1 MSANCMKAK
10 MLSAALFA
18 ALVLSA
24 MQSVRA
30 DEATYNYWEGGSG
43 NSWTDKNSE
52 TGKYK
57 WTTGELPTATETAAF
72 KQGTQTVKIKDGK
85 CLAAKVVFESGSV
98 ITFSRLDSGTAD
110 AVTAGEFSGEGTLKL
125 LRTGL
130 KAASAGCTVSVAG
143 FEVLHDSSYPGNYSW
158 FDGGTA
164 ESEKMVV
171 ESAVTG
177 SGNLACNNYVEVN
190 GDVTLTGVLKLS
202 ANATVKNLVYG
213 NGGCKI
219 ASDSAGGTIEK
230 VTVKSG
236 TLEYSSSTLKSVSAI
251 TVGKFVLDGGTL
263 SVASDFSGTIAVA
276 EGGGT
281 LFLEGEWNDAASV
294 SLPAGLSFAEGADLS
309 KVTVQATIGESTNPA
324 IFAIVNDNEAYSL
337 EYVGYPYNLED
348 LDFSWMSSGWETPK
362 KNKAVGGGDLQ
373 LWDGTEWQKYE
384 RGIGTHADSSFFINL
399 GGNGVAFTALV
410 GIDKESN
417 GQTANNGTTHFEV
430 NFIVRDVIG
439 RTNLVESGVVEA
451 GDVRSAA
458 KMLSA
463 DLAGIELIELV
474 VDSLGDNS
482 FDHADWVNPTI
493 VMKGDAAPATKGLN
507 HWTGQGADG
516 NWVTAANWEFGV
528 PREDATA
535 VFDSSVTVLV
545 GNTGK
550 GGSLPETVAVSNMLV
565 NAGAVVT
572 VRPVAPEFWDTPRI
586 ILQEMNGE
594 GKVQLAKTGI
604 EAAYTGDRA
613 ECLIN
618 VAEIEMLPVTRWNNE
633 IDSWLD
639 GKSDEGKFMVVN
651 STVAG
656 TGRFYTHGNVTL
668 NGDVAMSREFKM
680 DSETAS
686 AKTVILDG
694 GWVSPEN
701 VGGIEKLA
709 FHSGTYNYAD
719 YSDKGWPL
727 YLDGGTVS
735 VGDGTALPASGLS
748 LGVLS
753 GGYIA
758 LTISDADFAAGGT
771 PAYPSGL
778 TFGNDADLSKV
789 VAVVKNVSGD
799 AQKTYAITKTGEA
812 YSFAELVPT
821 DSVKWI
827 GGVDDHWETAGNWI
841 YGAVPTEG
849 QSVVFEQSAHIYI
862 EKGTTTPRIATM
874 TIGRGAVVKIETT
887 DEWGWENEP
896 VILFEEITGEGA
908 LALKHASLRAAC
920 STGRSV
926 VNCAELQ
933 ILSHANNDI
942 GRSSR
947 IWGNKENLKSEV
959 EINADIT
966 GSGTLVLRYGVRL
979 AGDNSRF
986 AGHVRFVAV
995 SDSWSMGGEKYFC
1008 VPEAA
1013 FTSASKCELQ
1023 GRFHVLFNEGTLKF
1037 GNVAITESYGTGLY
1051 VPYGAA
1057 AIVIEIA
1064 EGEIRDNYQGLG
1076 IGVYTRSEGSDYVEG
1091 ATVGC
1096 AGVTIKKVG
1105 DGSLVYGM
1113 TKAHSLVVEGGHV
1126 EFTGENNNGDDAD
1139 INVTVKAGASIGS
1152 SESLGCGWDDKT
1164 QSYKNGY
1171 VGGDVTVRHQFAFEP
1186 GAAIKQEYVATTTT
1200 DEQTQEETTT
1210 YSMRKLT
1217 IADDVDLANVVFGVT
1232 NPEGLPAVTKA
1243 SLANLPRFTMFAAN
1257 SLSGAVATENGGY
1270 TPTGS
1275 EKNCKWLFR
1284 TKRNSV
1290 NEVEFYPFQK
1300 SGFVVKVR

>member
-1 MSANCMKAK
+1 MSANCTKAK

-30 DEATYNYWEGGSG
+30 DEATIEVTWLGKNDK
-43 NSWTDKNSE
+43 SWTDSE
-52 TGKYK
+52 VWDSATPEA
-57 WTTGELPTATETAAF
+57 WQTA
-72 KQGTQTVKIKDGK
+72 
-85 CLAAKVVFESGSV
+85 V
-98 ITFSRLDSGTAD
+98 ITNSSLIKFKAGNGETVVSNIVVGANVSPTFQRADSAATGQHLLVQEMNGD
-110 AVTAGEFSGEGTLKL
+110 GTLKL
-125 LRTGL
+125 NRVGIHADYSNYDT
-130 KAASAGCTVSVAG
+130 CNISVAKIEAVANG
-143 FEVLHDSSYPGNYSW
+143 DNDSW
-158 FDGGTA
+158 FDGGSA
-164 ESEKMVV
+164 SGKRMVV
-171 ESAVTG
+171 NSDIT
-177 SGNLACNNYVEVN
+177 VN
-190 GDVTLTGVLKLS
+190 GFLKVYGQTTLAGKTTLARKLQMVDE
-202 ANATVKNLVYG
+202 AVVINNLVYAG
-213 NGGCKI
+213 DDATI
-219 ASDSAGGTIEK
+219 DSASKGSVGRL
-230 VTVKSG
+230 TVRSG
-236 TLEYSSSTLKSVSAI
+236 TLSPSTLPTGV
-251 TVGKFVLDGGTL
+251 TVGSLVLDGGTL

-281 LFLEGEWNDAASV
+281 LFLEGEWTDADLV
-294 SLPAGLSFAEGADLS
+294 SLPSGISFVDGEDAARLDVRAAVAGREHRFSVAESGGVYVLETKGAIWNID
-309 KVTVQATIGESTNPA
+309 A
-324 IFAIVNDNEAYSL
+324 
-337 EYVGYPYNLED
+337 
-348 LDFSWMSSGWETPK
+348 LDFSLMTILAGQGSPK
-362 KNKAVGGGDLQ
+362 ANKSINGNSIR
-373 LWDGTEWQKYE
+373 LWDGEKAVTFS
-384 RGIGTHADSSFFINL
+384 RGIGTHAPSRWFVKL
-399 GGNGVAFTALV
+399 GGKGISMSVCVGVDYEAYGKT
-410 GIDKESN
+410 GSGDGKSPN
-417 GQTANNGTTHFEV
+417 V
-430 NFIVRDVIG
+430 NFIILDVERG
-439 RTNLVESGVVEA
+439 LKLAESGEMTDSTPYKRLAV
-451 GDVRSAA
+451 
-458 KMLSA
+458 
-463 DLAGIELIELV
+463 DLAGVETIELV
-474 VDSLGDNS
+474 MDGLDSTS
-482 FDHADWVNPTI
+482 WDHADWADGVILMEPGFSP
-493 VMKGDAAPATKGLN
+493 VTKGEN
-507 HWTGQGADG
+507 GVNRWTGSGENDYWA
-516 NWVTAANWEFGV
+516 TPENWEFGL
-528 PREDATA
+528 PASSATA
-535 VFDSSVTVLV
+535 VFDASANVILD
-545 GNTGK
+545 
-550 GGSLPETVAVSNMLV
+550 SNKTISNIVV
-565 NAGAVVT
+565 NAGAT
-572 VRPVAPEFWDTPRI
+572 VRFRNGRLWSVWPSLIVQEAGGDGTMQFSVVGLQANHENSSKIYINTANIEFLNAESDCWFTAGSAEG
-586 ILQEMNGE
+586 QE
-594 GKVQLAKTGI
+594 L
-604 EAAYTGDRA
+604 
-613 ECLIN
+613 
-618 VAEIEMLPVTRWNNE
+618 
-633 IDSWLD
+633 
-639 GKSDEGKFMVVN
+639 VVN
-651 STVAG
+651 SRVALRG
-656 TGRFYTHGNVTL
+656 FMRAYSAVHFA
-668 NGDVAMSREFKM
+668 GDLV
-680 DSETAS
+680 
-686 AKTVILDG
+686 LDG
-694 GWVSPEN
+694 GSIYLSDKAV
-701 VGGIEKLA
+701 VDKLVLDSA
-709 FHSGTYNYAD
+709 LQFGQSNDNPPLPSTGTIKAVEVHGATYD
-719 YSDKGWPL
+719 YSAFSDKTWPL
-727 YLDGGTVS
+727 SIDGGS
-735 VGDGTALPASGLS
+735 VDIGDGSSIGSDGLEI
-748 LGVLS
+748 GVLS
-753 GGYIA
+753 GGYLRYTVSQIPE
-758 LTISDADFAAGGT
+758 TGVPVF
-771 PAYPSGL
+771 PAHLSFSG
-778 TFGNDADLSKV
+778 DADLSKA
-789 VAVVKNVSGD
+789 VAVVKNTSGD

-827 GGVDDHWETAGNWI
+827 GGIDDHWETADNWI

-896 VILFEEITGEGA
+896 VILFEEITGEGT
-908 LALKHASLRAAC
+908 LALKHASLRAAR

-1051 VPYGAA
+1051 VPYGAT

-1064 EGEIRDNYQGLG
+1064 EGEIRDNYQGRG
-1076 IGVYTRSEGSDYVEG
+1076 IGVYTRSDGSDYVEG

-1126 EFTGENNNGDDAD
+1126 EFTGENNNGDDASVD
-1139 INVTVKAGASIGS
+1139 VTVKQGASVGS
-1152 SESLGCGWDDKT
+1152 AAEFSHENPTWT
-1164 QSYKNGY
+1164 N
-1171 VGGDVTVRHQFAFEP
+1171 GGDVTVRHQFTFEP
-1186 GAAIKQEYVATTTT
+1186 GGAIKQKYIVTPVTEEHVEPVYE
-1200 DEQTQEETTT
+1200 DETFISNIVHIVETGDYT

-1257 SLSGAVATENGGY
+1257 SLSGAVSTENDGY

-1300 SGFVVKVR
+1300 SCFSVIVR

>member
-143 FEVLHDSSYPGNYSW
+143 FEVLHDSSNPGNYSW
-158 FDGGTA
+158 LDGGTA

-190 GDVTLTGVLKLS
+190 GDVTLTGALKLS
-202 ANATVKNLVYG
+202 ANATVKNLVYD

-348 LDFSWMSSGWETPK
+348 LDFSWMSSGWSTPH
-362 KNKAVGGGDLQ
+362 KNKAVGGASLQ
-373 LWDGTEWQKYE
+373 LFNGEGWVEYSK
-384 RGIGTHADSSFFINL
+384 GIGTHAGSSWHVRLN
-399 GGNGVAFTALV
+399 GNGVSFSATV
-410 GIDKESN
+410 GVDRESD
-417 GQTANNGTTHFEV
+417 GQSGGEV
-430 NFIVRDVIG
+430 NFIVRDVVG
-439 RTNLVESGVVEA
+439 GTNLVESGTMTC
-451 GDVRSAA
+451 STPA
-458 KMLSA
+458 KNITVNL
-463 DLAGIELIELV
+463 DGIELIELY
-474 VDSLGDNS
+474 VDMLGNNAW
-482 FDHADWVNPTI
+482 DHADWVNPTI
-493 VMKGDAAPATKGLN
+493 VMKGESAPVTRS
-507 HWTGQGADG
+507 ADG
-516 NWVTAANWEFGV
+516 TNRWIGMGENDYWVTAGNWEFGV
-528 PREDATA
+528 PGADATA
-535 VFDSSVTVLV
+535 VFDESVTVRI
-545 GNTGK
+545 GQTGEN
-550 GGSLPETVAVSNMLV
+550 STTPEDVTVSNVVV
-565 NAGAVVT
+565 NSGAT
-572 VRPVAPEFWDTPRI
+572 LTLRPVSPEFWDGPELI
-586 ILQEMNGE
+586 VQEVNGA
-594 GKVQLAKTGI
+594 GKIQLAKVGI
-604 EAAYTGDRA
+604 KANYVGDNA
-613 ECLIN
+613 ECMIN

-639 GKSDEGKFMVVN
+639 GKSDEDKFMVVN
-651 STVAG
+651 SAVIG

-680 DSETAS
+680 DSENAS
-686 AKTVILDG
+686 VKTVILDG
-694 GWVSPEN
+694 GWVSSEN
-701 VGGIEKLA
+701 LGGIEKLA
-709 FHSGTYNYAD
+709 FHSGTYDCAD
-719 YSDKGWPL
+719 YTDKTWPL

-789 VAVVKNVSGD
+789 VAVVKNASGD

-896 VILFEEITGEGA
+896 VILFEEIIGEGT
-908 LALKHASLRAAC
+908 LALKHASLRAAR

-1064 EGEIRDNYQGLG
+1064 EGEIRDNYQGRG

-1126 EFTGENNNGDDAD
+1126 EFTGENNNDDDAD
-1139 INVTVKAGASIGS
+1139 VNVTVKAGASIGS

-1186 GAAIKQEYVATTTT
+1186 GAAIKQEYIATTTT

-1232 NPEGLPAVTKA
+1232 NPEVLPAVTKA

>member
-30 DEATYNYWEGGSG
+30 DEATFEVTWLGKN
-43 NSWTDKNSE
+43 NMSWTDSGVWDSATPEAWQTAIINSSSLIKFKAGNGE
-52 TGKYK
+52 TVVSNIVVGANVSPTFQRADSA
-57 WTTGELPTATETAAF
+57 TTGQHLLVQEMNGA
-72 KQGTQTVKIKDGK
+72 
-85 CLAAKVVFESGSV
+85 
-98 ITFSRLDSGTAD
+98 
-110 AVTAGEFSGEGTLKL
+110 GTLKL
-125 LRTGL
+125 NRVGIHADYSHYDT
-130 KAASAGCTVSVAG
+130 CNISVAKIEAVANG
-143 FEVLHDSSYPGNYSW
+143 DNDSW

-164 ESEKMVV
+164 
-171 ESAVTG
+171 
-177 SGNLACNNYVEVN
+177 SG
-190 GDVTLTGVLKLS
+190 K
-202 ANATVKNLVYG
+202 
-213 NGGCKI
+213 
-219 ASDSAGGTIEK
+219 
-230 VTVKSG
+230 
-236 TLEYSSSTLKSVSAI
+236 
-251 TVGKFVLDGGTL
+251 
-263 SVASDFSGTIAVA
+263 
-276 EGGGT
+276 
-281 LFLEGEWNDAASV
+281 
-294 SLPAGLSFAEGADLS
+294 
-309 KVTVQATIGESTNPA
+309 
-324 IFAIVNDNEAYSL
+324 
-337 EYVGYPYNLED
+337 
-348 LDFSWMSSGWETPK
+348 
-362 KNKAVGGGDLQ
+362 
-373 LWDGTEWQKYE
+373 
-384 RGIGTHADSSFFINL
+384 R
-399 GGNGVAFTALV
+399 
-410 GIDKESN
+410 
-417 GQTANNGTTHFEV
+417 
-430 NFIVRDVIG
+430 
-439 RTNLVESGVVEA
+439 
-451 GDVRSAA
+451 
-458 KMLSA
+458 
-463 DLAGIELIELV
+463 
-474 VDSLGDNS
+474 
-482 FDHADWVNPTI
+482 
-493 VMKGDAAPATKGLN
+493 
-507 HWTGQGADG
+507 
-516 NWVTAANWEFGV
+516 
-528 PREDATA
+528 
-535 VFDSSVTVLV
+535 
-545 GNTGK
+545 
-550 GGSLPETVAVSNMLV
+550 
-565 NAGAVVT
+565 
-572 VRPVAPEFWDTPRI
+572 
-586 ILQEMNGE
+586 
-594 GKVQLAKTGI
+594 
-604 EAAYTGDRA
+604 
-613 ECLIN
+613 
-618 VAEIEMLPVTRWNNE
+618 
-633 IDSWLD
+633 
-639 GKSDEGKFMVVN
+639 MVVN
-651 STVAG
+651 SDITVNGFLKVYKQTTLAG
-656 TGRFYTHGNVTL
+656 ETMLAGKLLMVDEAVVVNNLVYAGDDATIDSASKGSVGRLTIRSGILSPSALPTGVTFGSL
-668 NGDVAMSREFKM
+668 V
-680 DSETAS
+680 
-686 AKTVILDG
+686 
-694 GWVSPEN
+694 
-701 VGGIEKLA
+701 
-709 FHSGTYNYAD
+709 
-719 YSDKGWPL
+719 
-727 YLDGGTVS
+727 LDGGTVS

-789 VAVVKNVSGD
+789 VAVVKNASGD
-799 AQKTYAITKTGEA
+799 AQKKYAITKTGEA

-827 GGVDDHWETAGNWI
+827 GGVDDHWETADNWI

-896 VILFEEITGEGA
+896 VILFEEITGEGT
-908 LALKHASLRAAC
+908 LALKHASLRAAR
-920 STGRSV
+920 STDRSV

-995 SDSWSMGGEKYFC
+995 ADSWSMGGEKYFC

-1126 EFTGENNNGDDAD
+1126 EFTGENNNGDDSD
-1139 INVTVKAGASIGS
+1139 VNVTVKAGASIGS
-1152 SESLGCGWDDKT
+1152 SESLGCGWDNDT
-1164 QSYKNGY
+1164 QSYKNGF
-1171 VGGDVTVRHQFAFEP
+1171 VGGDVTVRHQFTFEP
-1186 GAAIKQEYVATTTT
+1186 GAAIKQEYIATTTT

-1217 IADDVDLANVVFGVT
+1217 IARDVDLANVVFGVT
-1232 NPEGLPAVTKA
+1232 NPEALPAVTKA
-1243 SLANLPRFTMFAAN
+1243 LTQDGTPRFTMFAAN
-1257 SLSGAVATENGGY
+1257 SLIGTVATENGGY

-1284 TKRNSV
+1284 TKRNPV

-1300 SGFVVKVR
+1300 VGFAVKVR